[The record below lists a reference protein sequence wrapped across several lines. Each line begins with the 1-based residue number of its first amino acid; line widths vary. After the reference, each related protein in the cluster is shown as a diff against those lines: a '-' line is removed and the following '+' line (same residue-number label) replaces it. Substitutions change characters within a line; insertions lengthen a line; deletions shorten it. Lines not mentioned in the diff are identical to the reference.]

1 MIKFDSK
8 LTIMKIKKI
17 NFYIFLVLL
26 ASIFAISSCEKVLN
40 ATFTKSYTNIRFEL
54 DSTSETGN
62 VTFAGENVNTDISN
76 FAAQNNF
83 NLNRIKSAKIKIC
96 NINILDSS
104 ISNPVTFGM
113 IDYVSAKLTGVGL
126 DTLEIGSRNITAG
139 SNLTSITLDLM
150 NVDVLPY
157 IKADSFNYIISG
169 STNAP
174 IPHKV
179 PMSANLS
186 FEIVAGL

>member
-1 MIKFDSK
+1 
-8 LTIMKIKKI
+8 MKIKKI
-17 NFYIFLVLL
+17 YFCVLL
-26 ASIFAISSCEKVLN
+26 LLIASIFTISSCEKVLN
-40 ATFTKSYTNIRFEL
+40 ATFTKTFSNITFEI
-54 DSTSETGN
+54 DTTSAVGN
-62 VTFAGENVNTDISN
+62 VTFAGENINTDISN
-76 FAAQNNF
+76 FAASNNF
-83 NLNRIKSAKIKIC
+83 NLNRIKSAKIKLC

-104 ISNPVTFGM
+104 LTNPVTFGM

-126 DTLEIGSRNITAG
+126 DTLEIGSRNITPG